1 MLKIIYAGII
11 SSSLVHRIGQD
22 GHDHWQ
28 QFGTIYIFIRMRD
41 AAGVSTGLACS
52 EPLWIDRV
60 TKEPSVKAA
69 HAAADL
75 VNVVIYSHALGVSG
89 HG

>member
-1 MLKIIYAGII
+1 MKDL
-11 SSSLVHRIGQD
+11 
-22 GHDHWQ
+22 
-28 QFGTIYIFIRMRD
+28 
-41 AAGVSTGLACS
+41 AGVTTGLACTYS

-69 HAAADL
+69 HADL
-75 VNVVIYSHALGVSG
+75 VNVVIYSHVLGVSG